1 MTFKNW
7 IVDLFKDERGSTSI
21 KPVIAF
27 LGSTFLCGTMLANS
41 FSHGDIKPSE
51 DLVNAVMIITA
62 IGMGADTLDK
72 FSYILTVLF
81 FLLLGLNNLNAQS
94 LVVDT
99 VINNIKIGPFTEN
112 KNLAFGVKNIA
123 EEIINEQ
130 DKFYLVG
137 DKSTSEYKI
146 KIELIFF
153 DIIKVNSGIS
163 VFHQDKTTTVIR
175 MKGILYKGDK
185 KIKQEFSEGKSTEI
199 STSTIIIDEG
209 GKFNQ
214 QSASSAIK
222 KTTQTLLNNL
232 LL

>member
-1 MTFKNW
+1 MK
-7 IVDLFKDERGSTSI
+7 
-21 KPVIAF
+21 KP
-27 LGSTFLCGTMLANS
+27 
-41 FSHGDIKPSE
+41 
-51 DLVNAVMIITA
+51 
-62 IGMGADTLDK
+62 
-72 FSYILTVLF
+72 YILSVLF

-94 LVVDT
+94 LVIDT
-99 VINNIKIGPFTEN
+99 VFNNIKMGPFTEN

-137 DKSTSEYKI
+137 DKTTSEYKI

>member
-1 MTFKNW
+1 MYLNKMKT
-7 IVDLFKDERGSTSI
+7 R
-21 KPVIAF
+21 
-27 LGSTFLCGTMLANS
+27 
-41 FSHGDIKPSE
+41 
-51 DLVNAVMIITA
+51 
-62 IGMGADTLDK
+62 
-72 FSYILTVLF
+72 YILTLLMF
-81 FLLLGLNNLNAQS
+81 FLLGLNNLNAQS
-94 LVVDT
+94 MVVDT
-99 VINNIKIGPFTEN
+99 VINNIKVGPFTEN
-112 KNLAFGVKNIA
+112 KNVAFGVKNIV

-137 DKSTSEYKI
+137 DKTTSEYKI

-222 KTTQTLLNNL
+222 KTTQTLLNKL